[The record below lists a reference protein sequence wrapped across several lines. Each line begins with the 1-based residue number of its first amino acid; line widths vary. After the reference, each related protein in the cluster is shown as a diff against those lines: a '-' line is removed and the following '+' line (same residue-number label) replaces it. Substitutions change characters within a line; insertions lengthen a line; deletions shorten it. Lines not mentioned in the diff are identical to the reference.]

1 MIILILF
8 SGIMGWI
15 LTQQIENSNNIID
28 IVHLLK
34 ESELQLRREEKN
46 LLIRVYSPERY
57 LRWQTAKEEFHQK
70 FGELIAI
77 KTLTDAETIQIK
89 TEYSEMSK
97 IYSGFFDEILTKK
110 LSLDQINNYD
120 DQFKEVGRKTLGI
133 INNILV
139 REQNNSAAKDT
150 QANIL
155 IAVFLIIFTITAGF
169 LIVNVL
175 KHL

>member
-1 MIILILF
+1 
-8 SGIMGWI
+8 
-15 LTQQIENSNNIID
+15 
-28 IVHLLK
+28 
-34 ESELQLRREEKN
+34 
-46 LLIRVYSPERY
+46 
-57 LRWQTAKEEFHQK
+57 
-70 FGELIAI
+70 
-77 KTLTDAETIQIK
+77 
-89 TEYSEMSK
+89 MSK